1 MNFKTGV
8 KNEWSECTMRYKE
21 NICSCCK
28 PMQRIREKMKHPPLS
43 STSNS
48 QLSLKEIMKR
58 SLRNK
63 RENIEDGSS
72 DWPEVAK
79 GTVKG
84 QWNQTGRYT
93 DSMRFRMRC
102 SVDAEKAMAPYSK
115 TLAWRILWTEEPG
128 RLQSM
133 GSLRVGHDWAISLS
147 LFTFMHWRRK
157 KQPTPVFLPGESQ
170 GQGSLVGCHLWSCT
184 ESDMTAA
191 T

>member
-79 GTVKG
+79 GIAKG

-157 KQPTPVFLPGESQ
+157 WQPTPVF
-170 GQGSLVGCHLWSCT
+170 
-184 ESDMTAA
+184 
-191 T
+191 